1 MIVTVSTEHDDTPSM
16 VQPAGKLVAYVVNF
30 TGAQPTLLFV
40 KRKDTADVV
49 ATLGSAT
56 KISGD
61 VTTSVGGTNEHG
73 ADGDGV
79 TDLLDDNDVE
89 AVKLGEAVG
98 DGDVEIVTEIVPV
111 AVDVAPHSAVT
122 APFALVLNKLDSEL
136 LVENTGAA

>member
-1 MIVTVSTEHDDTPSM
+1 MTKMI
-16 VQPAGKLVAYVVNF
+16 
-30 TGAQPTLLFV
+30 
-40 KRKDTADVV
+40 
-49 ATLGSAT
+49 
-56 KISGD
+56 
-61 VTTSVGGTNEHG
+61 
-73 ADGDGV
+73 
-79 TDLLDDNDVE
+79 DDNDVD